1 MFEDKYSFSQDQ
13 NRRFAKMNLT
23 RLVFTNSKFVGVNT
37 TLPQTQTI
45 IDGVGVN
52 GISID
57 DINMIVQLKRGW
69 QYIINE
75 DRPILMRVMKN
86 INSIVVNLN
95 PEEFKDGSTSIG
107 KLMSSSIDEHAEEN
121 YLQELLKDK
130 NKSVTEKSIEIM
142 YHLMKNKIFWNG
154 NKRTAALVAN
164 KYMIDNGVGLINIP
178 LYCWG

>member
-13 NRRFAKMNLT
+13 NIRFAKMNLT

-37 TLPQTQTI
+37 TLPQTQMI

-57 DINMIVQLKRGW
+57 DINMIVQLKRAW

-75 DRPILMRVMKN
+75 DHPISMRVMKN

-95 PEEFKDGSTSIG
+95 PEEFKNGSTSIG
-107 KLMSSSIDEHAEEN
+107 KLMSSSIDEYAEEN

-130 NKSVTEKSIEIM
+130 NKSVTEKSICTI
-142 YHLMKNKIFWNG
+142 
-154 NKRTAALVAN
+154 
-164 KYMIDNGVGLINIP
+164 
-178 LYCWG
+178 

>member
-1 MFEDKYSFSQDQ
+1 MAIYK
-13 NRRFAKMNLT
+13 
-23 RLVFTNSKFVGVNT
+23 
-37 TLPQTQTI
+37 
-45 IDGVGVN
+45 
-52 GISID
+52 
-57 DINMIVQLKRGW
+57 
-69 QYIINE
+69 NE

-154 NKRTAALVAN
+154 NKRTAALVP
-164 KYMIDNGVGLINIP
+164 INT
-178 LYCWG
+178 